1 MERIE
6 TTILRNLIFDE
17 EYSRKVIPFIQ
28 PDYFENKTE
37 KIIFEETTH
46 LLSSMMLQL
55 QSKHL
60 TLRLRIELI

>member
-1 MERIE
+1 MSNTFMERIE

-37 KIIFEETTH
+37 KIIFEESNTIIVKYD
-46 LLSSMMLQL
+46 SCDYS
-55 QSKHL
+55 
-60 TLRLRIELI
+60 

>member
-17 EYSRKVIPFIQ
+17 EYSRKVIPFIE

-37 KIIFEETTH
+37 KNNISRGNTIYC
-46 LLSSMMLQL
+46 QV
-55 QSKHL
+55 
-60 TLRLRIELI
+60 